1 MVENLYA
8 EAGDAAHET
17 ATQTGFQADFPL
29 GIEGFTY
36 GDLHRPERL
45 RALADAFYA
54 EVAREDASLGASLT
68 EYVRSRG
75 ENLKGTCA
83 ESDLLI
89 ASAAHLSRFVARLF
103 QIEGERE
110 RLAVEIRAQDPVFQ
124 FKQFVQRRATK
135 SFPAE
140 KVIGLDVDASDSAV
154 EALRHAAFADTL
166 GDDRELGVAR
176 MTVRLLEWEKN
187 YPKEGV
193 RREDEWSD
201 ERARETEAA
210 RAKVKGTR
218 AEEALAAWHAE
229 DEGIAVENETDE
241 NRAFVRS
248 SLRLIEAWAAA
259 HALRT
264 DARERVKGWVSFR
277 FPHPLNYEHLVQL
290 ERPEADLPELMR
302 GFDKNLRRRDGFK
315 LTDRRYNAREVLEE
329 VNYCLY
335 CHERDK
341 DSCSKGLHERD
352 GSIKKNPLGIKLTG
366 CPLDEK
372 ISEMHVLQRD
382 GDPLAALAVVIIDN
396 PMCPGTGHRICND
409 CMKSCIF
416 QKQEPVNIPQAETGI
431 LTDVLSLP
439 YGFEIYGLL
448 TRWNPINA
456 KRPYAL
462 PYNGKNVL
470 VVGLGPA
477 GYTLAHFLLNEG
489 FGVIGID
496 GLKIE
501 PLDAALTGEGG
512 RRVPR
517 AVRDIGEIESELDRR
532 VLAGFGGVSEY
543 GITVRWDKNFLT
555 VMHLTLARRERFR
568 FYGGVRFGGTLSIE
582 DAWELGF
589 DHIAVATGAGKPTL
603 VSMKNNL
610 IRGIRKASDFL
621 MALQLTGA
629 AKRDSMANLQVRLPA
644 VVIGGGLTAIDTAT
658 ELFAYYP
665 VQVEKILHRFE
676 ESAREFGEDEVRKR
690 FDAEESAVLEE
701 YLEHGRAV
709 RAERERAARADEA
722 PDFVPLVRAW
732 GGVSIVYRKRL
743 LDSPAYRL
751 NHEEI
756 IKALEEGI
764 SIVENMSPV
773 EAVADE
779 HGAVAALL
787 FERMMR
793 DPATGKWHSTCESI
807 RVPARTVCVAAGTSP
822 NTIYERERPGT
833 FALDDWREFFAP
845 HRVER
850 NGGGNLRLVPAAKG
864 EQGFFTS
871 YEDGGRF
878 ITYYGDNHPVY
889 AGNVVKAMASAK
901 DGFPEVVALFAEEV
915 AALRVED
922 QSAREESFERL
933 VETLEENLIARV
945 ERVDRLTDT
954 IVEVVVHAPAQ
965 ARKFHP
971 GQFYRLQNY
980 ETDAPSF
987 GDTRL
992 TMEGLALTGA
1002 WVDKDAGLLSL
1013 IVLEMGASSRQCAML
1028 RPGQEVV
1035 VMGPTG
1041 TPTEIPSGETV
1052 LLAGG
1057 GLGNAVLF
1065 SIAKALKAAGN
1076 RVIYFAGYKDGKDL
1090 FKREEIEEATDQVIW
1105 STDTGRDVEPR
1116 RTQDRYFRGNIVQ
1129 AMLGYAEGRFGPP
1142 LFDLRDVQR
1151 IIAIGSDRM
1160 MAAVKQARH
1169 TVLAE
1174 HLNPA
1179 HVGVGSIN
1187 SPMQCMMKEVCAQC
1201 LCKHVDP
1208 KTGEESFVFSCFNQD
1223 QPLDLVD
1230 FQNLNAR
1237 LRANTVQ
1244 EKLANLWLDRL
1255 FSRGAD

>member
-8 EAGDAAHET
+8 EAGYAAQET
-17 ATQTGFQADFPL
+17 PTQTESRADFPL

-45 RALADAFYA
+45 RALAEAFYA
-54 EVAREDASLGASLT
+54 EVAREDASLHASLM
-68 EYVRSRG
+68 EYVSSRG
-75 ENLKGTCA
+75 ENLKGTRA

-103 QIEGERE
+103 DIERERE
-110 RLAVEIRAQDPVFQ
+110 RLAFEIRAQDPVFQ

-140 KVIGLDVDASDSAV
+140 KVAGVDVEALDAGV
-154 EALRHAAFADTL
+154 EALRHASFADTL

-176 MTVRLLEWEKN
+176 MCVRLLEWEKN

-193 RREDEWSD
+193 RREETWSD
-201 ERARETEAA
+201 ERARETESACA
-210 RAKVKGTR
+210 SLKGTR
-218 AEEALAAWHAE
+218 AEEALDAWRVE
-229 DEGIAVENETDE
+229 DESDADE

-248 SLRLIEAWAAA
+248 SLTLIEAWAAA

-264 DARERVKGWVSFR
+264 DARERVRGWVSFR

-290 ERPEADLPELMR
+290 ERPDADLPELMK

-329 VNYCLY
+329 VHYCLY

-352 GSIKKNPLGIKLTG
+352 GSLKKNPLGINLTG

-382 GDPLAALAVVIIDN
+382 GDPLAALAVVVIDN

-431 LTDVLSLP
+431 LTHVLSLP
-439 YGFEIYGLL
+439 FGFEIYGLL

-456 KRPYAL
+456 KRPFAL

-489 FGVIGID
+489 FGVVGID

-501 PLDAALTGEGG
+501 PLDAELTGEGG
-512 RRVPR
+512 RRCPR
-517 AVRDIGEIESELDRR
+517 AVRDIAEIESELDTR

-603 VSMKNNL
+603 VTMKNNL

-629 AKRDSMANLQVRLPA
+629 AKADSMANLQVRLPA

-676 ESAREFGEDEVRKR
+676 ESAREFGEEEVLRR
-690 FDAEESAVLEE
+690 FDAEERAVLEE
-701 YLEHGRAV
+701 YLEHGRAI
-709 RAERERAARADEA
+709 RAERARAEAANDA

-751 NHEEI
+751 NHEEVA
-756 IKALEEGI
+756 KALEEGI

-773 EAVADE
+773 EAVPDE

-787 FERMMR
+787 FDRMMR
-793 DPATGKWHSTCESI
+793 DPATHKWHSTCEII
-807 RVPARTVCVAAGTSP
+807 RVPARTVCVAAGTKP

-833 FALDDWREFFAP
+833 FSLDDWREFFAP
-845 HRVER
+845 HKVER
-850 NGGGNLRLVPAAKG
+850 NGDGEFHLTPAAKG
-864 EQGFFTS
+864 ELGFFTS
-871 YEDGGRF
+871 YEREGRF

-901 DGFPEVVALFAEEV
+901 DGFPEVVALFAEEL
-915 AALRVED
+915 ARLKDEG
-922 QSAREESFERL
+922 QPAREESFDRL
-933 VETLEENLIARV
+933 IETLDENLIARV

-954 IVEVVVHAPAQ
+954 IVEVIVRAPAQ

-980 ETDAPSF
+980 ETGAPAF

-1028 RPGQEVV
+1028 QTGQQVV

-1105 STDTGRDVEPR
+1105 STDTGREVEPR
-1116 RTQDRYFRGNIVQ
+1116 REQDRHFRGNIVQ
-1129 AMLGYAEGRFGPP
+1129 AMLAYASGDFGAP
-1142 LFDLRDVQR
+1142 LFDLKDVER

-1174 HLNPA
+1174 HLSPS

-1208 KTGEESFVFSCFNQD
+1208 ETGEESFVFSCFNQD

-1244 EKLANLWLDRL
+1244 EKLANLWFDRL
-1255 FSRGAD
+1255 LKGAARA